1 MLRKNNKGEY
11 IIDSLEKLQEW
22 YKITK
27 EEKPAQKSKVKPQTK
42 KPDNTKS
49 K

>member
-22 YKITK
+22 YKLTNEK
-27 EEKPAQKSKVKPQTK
+27 KPAEKSKVKDTK
-42 KPDNTKS
+42 KNQDNSKTK
-49 K
+49 